1 MDSDFKE
8 IVVPLPI
15 DGIAESAGLWF
26 ETEGER
32 LKRWEQEERKR
43 ALLKEIKRIA
53 ELKLTR
59 RQKEVFRL
67 FLQGKSQREMSAIL
81 GISRNTIKSCWAGL
95 IKKLRENTTH
105 FSY

>member
-1 MDSDFKE
+1 MESDFKE
-8 IVVPLPI
+8 ITIPLE
-15 DGIAESAGLWF
+15 GVAESAGLWF

-32 LKRWEQEERKR
+32 LRRWQREERRR
-43 ALLKEIKRIA
+43 ALLREIKRIA

-59 RQKEVFRL
+59 RQREVFRL

-95 IKKLRENTTH
+95 IKKLRKNTTH